1 MAATS
6 PAMMLGMWC
15 PSSHSSCAGLTRA
28 STSLHLKKE
37 DVDGRDEPGHDAARQ
52 SGHDAEFVAPLL
64 LIRHARTWCG
74 HPRLC
79 ISASKTWMAGTSP
92 AMTLRVNPAMTLN
105 GGERPSGGTKP
116 LSQFCIAR
124 ARNFCFSLL
133 SISASCSSKPPSTAV
148 CQVRRIDHRLSR
160 NAFHSNVRK
169 IPTASRRVAS
179 PRKVKSM
186 TSNHLT
192 APRSVALSAILAM
205 MIPAVAFAT
214 DLPLPMP
221 TKAPPAPIVAPP
233 YNWSGFYVGGHL
245 GYLWGRTHVDDDG
258 VTAERNAR
266 TDGIIGGV
274 MAGYNWQINR
284 AVFGIEGDFGWT
296 NARGVGAEPTDP
308 GGGTGGSS
316 AGDDGSGT
324 PTTTLV
330 PVITHAPNHY
340 DVRWTSHLR
349 GRIGYAFDNWLVFA
363 AGG

>member
-1 MAATS
+1 
-6 PAMMLGMWC
+6 
-15 PSSHSSCAGLTRA
+15 
-28 STSLHLKKE
+28 
-37 DVDGRDEPGHDAARQ
+37 
-52 SGHDAEFVAPLL
+52 
-64 LIRHARTWCG
+64 
-74 HPRLC
+74 
-79 ISASKTWMAGTSP
+79 
-92 AMTLRVNPAMTLN
+92 
-105 GGERPSGGTKP
+105 
-116 LSQFCIAR
+116 
-124 ARNFCFSLL
+124 
-133 SISASCSSKPPSTAV
+133 
-148 CQVRRIDHRLSR
+148 
-160 NAFHSNVRK
+160 
-169 IPTASRRVAS
+169 
-179 PRKVKSM
+179 M

-192 APRSVALSAILAM
+192 APRSVALAAILAM

-363 AGG
+363 AGGFAAADLNFREGAISIDFVPTPNNGGKYYGWSIGGGIEWAFTRNLFARVEYFYDDYGHKDYVGALGDRYRVSLTGQTVRAALGFKFDPLGR